1 MKLSFAKVEIA
12 RVMRTSDIARLRGN
26 AEPSTHLARYQRA
39 HDMGASHVLAVAC
52 PEAWC
57 GACAER
63 QCLKG
68 AA

>member
-1 MKLSFAKVEIA
+1 MRPSFFANVEIA

-39 HDMGASHVLAVAC
+39 LDTGASRVLAVAC
-52 PEAWC
+52 PEC